1 MILHKFRLN
10 NVSSTTFLLKA
21 ISLSKLLF
29 LLLMMT
35 SLTVR
40 AEWNLDQ
47 SKSSIE
53 FISIKNNQISETHS
67 FQKFSGSITSEGVI
81 HLIIE
86 LDSVDTKIPIRDERM
101 RNLFFETEMFPK
113 ATFSTKI
120 PAEDLEIENEYS
132 RIFEV
137 NGRLGLH
144 GAEAELNSKVMILN
158 RKNALRV
165 VTNNPI
171 LISAGDFNLTAG
183 IAKLQKI
190 AGLDSISAVVPVIL
204 DLIFI
209 ESET

>member
-10 NVSSTTFLLKA
+10 STSSTTFLLKGL
-21 ISLSKLLF
+21 SLGKLLF
-29 LLLMMT
+29 LVLMMT

-40 AEWNLDQ
+40 AGWNLDQ

-53 FISIKNNQISETHS
+53 FISIKNNQIAETHN
-67 FQKFSGSITSEGVI
+67 FQKFSGNITSEG
-81 HLIIE
+81 LINLTIS

-101 RNLFFETEMFPK
+101 RNLFFETETFPK

-120 PAEDLEIENEYS
+120 PAVDLGREDEYF
-132 RIFEV
+132 RIVEV
-137 NGRLGLH
+137 NGRLDLH
-144 GAEAELNSKVMILN
+144 GAEAELNSRVMLLN
-158 RKNALRV
+158 SNNTIRV

-171 LISAGDFNLTAG
+171 LISAEDFNLTVG

-190 AGLDSISAVVPVIL
+190 AGLDSISAEVPVIL